1 MRRLFR
7 IGIFAMQPQCMEVW
21 TPPGD
26 FVGYVREKMTIYG
39 VDFEIWDRAGEL
51 VGNVKGPP
59 KVVCSCGRTEIY
71 MKVLSADCAV
81 QLGTIT
87 RIWNT
92 DISTFTQNVYFSDP
106 CMEVKLKALLIGV
119 AFLTVYESYIDMK

>member
-1 MRRLFR
+1 MLRRMFR
-7 IGIFAMQPQCMEVW
+7 IGMYAMQPQCVEMW

-26 FVGYVREKMTIYG
+26 FVGYVREKISIYG
-39 VDFEIWDRAGEL
+39 VDFEILDRSGEL

-59 KVVCSCGRTEIY
+59 KVMCSCGMKEIFL
-71 MKVLSADCAV
+71 KVLSADYAV

-106 CMEVKLKALLIGV
+106 CMEVQLKALLVGV
-119 AFLTVYESYIDMK
+119 AFLTVRFIDV